1 MNKLEL
7 IKKICEKTEQKQN
20 EVDATLKAFA
30 SVIIEEVRDGGEDVQ
45 IPGVGIFKQKVNP
58 AHTCRNP
65 FNGNFAIYYFSNHLV
80 LSQNQTPL
88 RIFSRIS

>member
-65 FNGNFAIYYFSNHLV
+65 FNGENVEVKESTTIKFQVSSAVKKVSE
-80 LSQNQTPL
+80 
-88 RIFSRIS
+88 